1 LLSDEVEDVWE
12 ELVVFTLV
20 KEEDDDT
27 VGSWLLTS
35 DFSWV
40 EGFVPS
46 PTLLVST
53 DTISLEVS
61 GSWLSGVVGKVGRKK
76 FVET

>member
-1 LLSDEVEDVWE
+1 MEDVWE

-27 VGSWLLTS
+27 VGSWLLTRDS
-35 DFSWV
+35 SWV
-40 EGFVPS
+40 EGFCPS
-46 PTLLVST
+46 PRLLVST
-53 DTISLEVS
+53 DTLSLEVS

>member
-1 LLSDEVEDVWE
+1 MEEVWE
-12 ELVVFTLV
+12 ELVVFTFV

-27 VGSWLLTS
+27 VGSWLLTT
-35 DFSWV
+35 SWV
-40 EGFVPS
+40 EGFFPS
-46 PTLLVST
+46 PTLLGST
-53 DTISLEVS
+53 DTASLEVS